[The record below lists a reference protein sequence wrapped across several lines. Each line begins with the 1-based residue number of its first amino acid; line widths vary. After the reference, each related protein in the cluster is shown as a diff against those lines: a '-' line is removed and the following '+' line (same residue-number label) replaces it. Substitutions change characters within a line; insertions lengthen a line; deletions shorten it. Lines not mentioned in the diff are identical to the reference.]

1 MHENFPRGA
10 GLEVWRNMRKDD
22 AVVFARGARD
32 AVPVMLGY
40 FAVSFTLGIAA
51 KNAGLTPFQAFL
63 SSLTQAS
70 STGQFAGYMMI
81 SSCASYAAVALMIL
95 VANARYMLMSCAMSQ
110 KLAPGTPLRHRLA
123 IAAYLTDEIFGL
135 SVTKPAPVNPYYSY
149 GMAACAV
156 PGWSLGTLL
165 GVVAGNVL
173 PVNVVDALSAG
184 IFGMFI
190 AVIVPPARGD
200 RTLALLIAVSMA
212 ASFIFSRFNFLG
224 VSSGTRTI
232 ILTIAIAGAAAFLFP
247 LKEESAGE

>member
-1 MHENFPRGA
+1 
-10 GLEVWRNMRKDD
+10 MRKDD

-81 SSCASYAAVALMIL
+81 SSCASYAAVALMIF

-110 KLAPGTPLRHRLA
+110 KLAPGTPLLHRLA

-156 PGWSLGTLL
+156 PGWSFGTLF
-165 GVVAGNVL
+165 GVIAGNVL
-173 PVNVVDALSAG
+173 PGSAVDALSAG

-200 RTLALLIAVSMA
+200 KIIALLIAVSMA
-212 ASFIFSRFNFLG
+212 ASFLFSRFNFLG

-247 LKEESAGE
+247 LKEEASDE